1 MWQYILQEGI
11 PIVPLYFA
19 KERPV
24 VRRGTDLIVVDDERM
39 RLLPNERPEMLKVRF
54 RTLGCYPVTG
64 ATLSEAEKL
73 EDIVFE
79 MLNTRCSER
88 QGRAVDREEAAAMER
103 KKKDGYF

>member
-1 MWQYILQEGI
+1 M
-11 PIVPLYFA
+11 PLYLA
-19 KERPV
+19 KQRPV
-24 VRRGTDLIVVDDERM
+24 VKRGNDLIVVDDARM
-39 RLLPNERPEMLKVRF
+39 RLLPNEQPEMMKVRF

-64 ATLSEAEKL
+64 ATHSDAETL

-79 MLNTRCSER
+79 MLNARCSER